1 MRPDLLSFIRQA
13 LPPSYRTPLKIALTR
28 MLFTPIMTAW
38 KALDTLQESLVPRAT
53 ASGQTAVLRSLLN
66 QALGFTHE
74 IYIVDGNFRTVDFQV
89 VIPIG
94 VTADQIAVASEILSK
109 YHLTTKRYSI
119 STSVGWAVPVEI
131 KETHIPPD
139 WLYGLGLSH
148 DADRN
153 TSIYFHVKDDI
164 KWWIERPSDP
174 QPTGGDGWTAKTW
187 ALATTDGFTDPWNY
201 VARLNP
207 TVLGVNGILPN
218 VSYTLK
224 VCRRANEAEI
234 YVREAV
240 IFANVTAGIT
250 PEDLRFL
257 LSTGVTET
265 NVKPPQLTALAYSRL
280 ELTHEHSF
288 YVNATERPYY
298 KVVKVGDVTLP
309 NGGSGWKPNFFYTAK
324 SNTFNPPYGW
334 VIRFNPAVL
343 GVNGILAGTT
353 YQLALWFNSN
363 PGVVFVRNFTPVGD
377 AGITP
382 INLTPVIPDPDPE
395 EPDEPTDPG
404 GGEEAGSGDGP
415 GMGGVVE
422 TTIIASN
429 RNVMNLAVSWVTV
442 SGVQR
447 AKITDNSTYSTPGG
461 QHRGIHLDG
470 GEWLIDDTSWQ
481 NEPYPPRTRV
491 SIICVVSPNP
501 RDSYTTITAEA
512 QAHVSIGD
520 AP

>member
-1 MRPDLLSFIRQA
+1 
-13 LPPSYRTPLKIALTR
+13 
-28 MLFTPIMTAW
+28 
-38 KALDTLQESLVPRAT
+38 
-53 ASGQTAVLRSLLN
+53 
-66 QALGFTHE
+66 
-74 IYIVDGNFRTVDFQV
+74 
-89 VIPIG
+89 
-94 VTADQIAVASEILSK
+94 
-109 YHLTTKRYSI
+109 
-119 STSVGWAVPVEI
+119 
-131 KETHIPPD
+131 
-139 WLYGLGLSH
+139 
-148 DADRN
+148 
-153 TSIYFHVKDDI
+153 
-164 KWWIERPSDP
+164 
-174 QPTGGDGWTAKTW
+174 
-187 ALATTDGFTDPWNY
+187 
-201 VARLNP
+201 
-207 TVLGVNGILPN
+207 
-218 VSYTLK
+218 
-224 VCRRANEAEI
+224 
-234 YVREAV
+234 
-240 IFANVTAGIT
+240 
-250 PEDLRFL
+250 
-257 LSTGVTET
+257 
-265 NVKPPQLTALAYSRL
+265 VKPPQLTALAYSRL

-481 NEPYPPRTRV
+481 NETYPPRTAYPSSASSHPIRAIAIPPLPPKPRLTFQLAMRLKLSKQCPDLQFRV
-491 SIICVVSPNP
+491 ILFPPGGKFV
-501 RDSYTTITAEA
+501 E
-512 QAHVSIGD
+512 
-520 AP
+520 